1 MTDAT
6 AILDQIAAASDQ
18 LSRATQAAA
27 DLLRHSRA
35 GDDEWLRLPPASAR
49 CPISGFS
56 RSHIVRLAKA
66 GTIRRKSVG
75 SSAFY
80 SGADLRAYLSK

>member
-1 MTDAT
+1 MSTAVLELLDELKRANDA
-6 AILDQIAAASDQ
+6 AFALARELAAA
-18 LSRATQAAA
+18 R
-27 DLLRHSRA
+27 
-35 GDDEWLRLPPASAR
+35 GDADEWTRFPSPKSR

-56 RSHIVRLAKA
+56 RSKIVRLAEA

-80 SGADLRAYLSK
+80 SGADLRRHLSA